1 MRRKRQ
7 SYGRRFEEFRF
18 PILKENKRGKE
29 RKVYLDLV
37 GDVQKSH
44 ESVRETPKER
54 GF

>member
-1 MRRKRQ
+1 MGRKRQ
-7 SYGRRFEEFRF
+7 SYGRYFEEFRF
-18 PILKENKRGKE
+18 PILKENKRGK